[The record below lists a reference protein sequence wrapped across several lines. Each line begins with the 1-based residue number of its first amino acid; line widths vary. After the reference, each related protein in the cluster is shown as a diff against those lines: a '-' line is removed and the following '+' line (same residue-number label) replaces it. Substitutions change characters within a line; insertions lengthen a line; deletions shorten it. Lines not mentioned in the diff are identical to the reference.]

1 MSAKTNI
8 KKYGTDITNV
18 STSKLPTNLQRVG
31 FVVINCYIGTRYSLG
46 DGPMNDGYNM
56 AKCLKRYGYQV
67 YYIVDSKKKPFLEK
81 LAFFLQNT
89 KTELAL
95 FYVGHGTNVA
105 DLNGDEDDGQDE
117 ALVFVDGNIIDDEL
131 LQTLAENKCPENKVI
146 LISDCCHSGTVW
158 DLQSKNIGN
167 VRIQANFVSVSAAND
182 KQTAKQTVADRVE
195 QGMFTYNLMKALEQ
209 EPNMTAM
216 ECKKRLATSLRKY
229 AQTVTVASTTPSLL
243 NVPIF
248 NLV

>member
-18 STSKLPTNLQRVG
+18 PVSKLPKNLNRVG

-67 YYIVDSKKKPFLEK
+67 YYLLDSKRQAFLDKFDFFLRNATGE
-81 LAFFLQNT
+81 LAF
-89 KTELAL
+89 

-105 DLNGDEDDGQDE
+105 DANGDEDDGQDE
-117 ALVFVDGNIIDDEL
+117 ALVFVDGNIVDDDL
-131 LQTLAENKCPENKVI
+131 LASLEANKNPDNKLI

-158 DLQSKNIGN
+158 DLQSKNINGRKIPAG
-167 VRIQANFVSVSAAND
+167 VVSVSAAND

-195 QGMFTYNLMKALEQ
+195 QGMFTYNLMKALKT
-209 EPNMTAM
+209 EPNMSAL
-216 ECKKRLATSLRKY
+216 ECKKRLATALRRY
-229 AQTVTVASTTPSLL
+229 AQTVTIASTTPELL
-243 NVPIF
+243 NEPLF